1 MRVIAGKYKRLQLNT
16 IKGEKTRPTT
26 DRIKETLFNIIGD
39 RVYNKNFLDLFAGSG
54 QIGIE
59 ALSRGAKY
67 VTFID
72 NNNDC
77 IKCIND
83 NIKKCNITDNY
94 QIIKGN
100 CISELKRQSMCY
112 DIVFLDPPYNKELE
126 KDILKHLV
134 NSNNINKDS
143 LIILEADKN
152 LDISYINSYGLDII
166 QDKKYKTNR
175 HLFLRKSI

>member
-39 RVYNKNFLDLFAGSG
+39 RVYNKNFLDLFSGSG

-72 NNNDC
+72 NNNAC

-83 NIKKCNITDNY
+83 NIKKCNITCNY

-100 CISELKRQSMCY
+100 CITELKRQSMCY

-143 LIILEADKN
+143 LIILEADIN